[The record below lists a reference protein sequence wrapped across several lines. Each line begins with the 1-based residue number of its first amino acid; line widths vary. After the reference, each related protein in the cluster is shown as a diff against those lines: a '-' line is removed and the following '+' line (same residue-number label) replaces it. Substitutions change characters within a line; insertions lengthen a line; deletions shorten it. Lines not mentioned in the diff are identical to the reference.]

1 MDEPTVALPASER
14 LKSGKEAQ
22 YDAAAKALIA
32 TPEFM
37 HAIVGTLIPDAKNMS
52 LEDFKRSYKP
62 ESSDHLALAM
72 LPTENDVK
80 GEGKIHYDV
89 LCALLDDDGV
99 VMNFIDIE
107 AQRTFS
113 PDYSLQDR
121 GTYYRARL
129 LSSQF
134 ASEGASHMVTTYKN
148 LKKVYSIWLCFNSPA
163 ELAGRIIEYK
173 TVPHA
178 IFGWLD
184 SEHDRLDLGSLIM
197 VYLPKEYQVSS
208 NSGISREAD
217 LIDLLSAVFSANLDV
232 DAKRA
237 KMKEKG
243 IAITEKVEGGVIDM
257 CNLGEG
263 IRIDEHEKS
272 ARMIFKKLHASVEAV
287 AEMYPD
293 LPLET
298 LKKIKAECDSE
309 KSSD

>member
-1 MDEPTVALPASER
+1 
-14 LKSGKEAQ
+14 
-22 YDAAAKALIA
+22 
-32 TPEFM
+32 
-37 HAIVGTLIPDAKNMS
+37 
-52 LEDFKRSYKP
+52 
-62 ESSDHLALAM
+62 
-72 LPTENDVK
+72 
-80 GEGKIHYDV
+80 
-89 LCALLDDDGV
+89 
-99 VMNFIDIE
+99 
-107 AQRTFS
+107 
-113 PDYSLQDR
+113 
-121 GTYYRARL
+121 
-129 LSSQF
+129 
-134 ASEGASHMVTTYKN
+134 
-148 LKKVYSIWLCFNSPA
+148 
-163 ELAGRIIEYK
+163 
-173 TVPHA
+173 
-178 IFGWLD
+178 
-184 SEHDRLDLGSLIM
+184 M